1 MKERKVKSG
10 DGYFEDEEFRE
21 MLEDYERTVKSGQP
35 VFMDADDLADIADYY
50 QEEGRYDDAQKA
62 VDRALELQPDS
73 VVALNYQIHKAL
85 DQGDFEAAEG
95 YLDQIIDRDLPEYT
109 YCRAEIW
116 IAQEEVEKADEYLL
130 QQFKECPQEE
140 FQDFVLD
147 VVNLYTDYGYSE
159 KAMEWMMRAKQDGS
173 DDFKEMMGR
182 TLFGLGK
189 YDDSERIFN
198 ELIDRDPFQKRYW
211 NALANT
217 QYMKEDYSAS
227 VTSSEYAIAIDP
239 EDAEGLVAKAN
250 GLFRLE
256 NYEEALDYYRRYSEK
271 EPDDEFGLLHQGT
284 CLINLGQFEEAVCQ
298 LLKAEEVS
306 PDDSPYLVEI
316 YQELGFAYSEL
327 KMPETALY
335 YIDQTEVLDCDH
347 VDMLVVKGHILLG
360 NGKRKEAE
368 NIFKQAVQQSG
379 NSPRTLMRIIV
390 SLYDNHYVEAAYKM
404 FKGFFKYVGSDW
416 NEGYGYMA
424 LCCYEL
430 KHDQEFLD
438 YLEICCKRNPEEA
451 KLVLSHLF
459 PEGMKPEDYYEY
471 MLKELKK

>member
-1 MKERKVKSG
+1 MD
-10 DGYFEDEEFRE
+10 DGYFDDEEFRE

-35 VFMDADDLADIADYY
+35 VFMDVDDLADIADYY
-50 QEEGRYDDAQKA
+50 QQEGRYDDAQKA
-62 VDRALELQPDS
+62 LDRALELQPDS
-73 VVALNYQIHKAL
+73 VVALNYQVHNAIS
-85 DQGDFEAAEG
+85 QNDFEAAEN
-95 YLDQIIDRDLPEYT
+95 YLSQIIDHDLPEYT

-130 QQFKECPQEE
+130 GQFKECPQEE
-140 FQDFVLD
+140 WQDFVLD

-239 EDAEGLVAKAN
+239 DDAEGLLAKAN

-284 CLINLGQFEEAVCQ
+284 CLINLGQYEEAVKR
-298 LLKAEEVS
+298 LLEAEKAA

-335 YIDQTEVLDCDH
+335 YIDQTEMLDCDH

-360 NGKRKEAE
+360 NGKLKEAE
-368 NIFKQAVQQSG
+368 DMFRQAVKQSED
-379 NSPRTLMRIIV
+379 NLRTVMRIIV

-404 FKGFFKYVGSDW
+404 FRSFFKYVGKDW

-424 LCCYEL
+424 LCCYDL
-430 KHDQEFLD
+430 KRDQEFLD
-438 YLEICCKRNPEEA
+438 YLEICCNLNPNEA

-459 PEGMKPEDYYEY
+459 PEGMKPEDYYGY
-471 MLKELKK
+471 MVKELKK

>member
-1 MKERKVKSG
+1 MD
-10 DGYFEDEEFRE
+10 DGYFDDEEFRE

-35 VFMDADDLADIADYY
+35 VFMDVDDLADIADYY
-50 QEEGRYDDAQKA
+50 QQEGRYDDAQQA
-62 VDRALELQPDS
+62 LDRALELQPDS
-73 VVALNYQIHKAL
+73 VVALNYQVHNAIS
-85 DQGDFEAAEG
+85 QIDFEAAEN
-95 YLDQIIDRDLPEYT
+95 YLSQIIDHDLPEYT

-140 FQDFVLD
+140 WQDFVLD

-239 EDAEGLVAKAN
+239 DDAEGLLAKAN

-284 CLINLGQFEEAVCQ
+284 CLINLGQYEEAVKR
-298 LLKAEEVS
+298 LLEAEKAA

-335 YIDQTEVLDCDH
+335 YIDQTEMLDCDH

-360 NGKRKEAE
+360 NGKLKEAE
-368 NIFKQAVQQSG
+368 DMFRQAVKQSED
-379 NSPRTLMRIIV
+379 NLRTVMRIIV

-404 FKGFFKYVGSDW
+404 FRSFFKYVGKDW

-424 LCCYEL
+424 LCCYDL
-430 KHDQEFLD
+430 KRDQEFLD
-438 YLEICCKRNPEEA
+438 YLEICCNRNPNEA

-459 PEGMKPEDYYEY
+459 PEGMKPEDYYGY
-471 MLKELKK
+471 MVKELKK

>member
-1 MKERKVKSG
+1 MD
-10 DGYFEDEEFRE
+10 DGYFDDEEFRE

-35 VFMDADDLADIADYY
+35 VFMDVDDLADIADYY
-50 QEEGRYDDAQKA
+50 QQEGRYDDAQKA
-62 VDRALELQPDS
+62 LDRALELQPDS
-73 VVALNYQIHKAL
+73 VVALNYQVHNAIS
-85 DQGDFEAAEG
+85 QNDFEAAEN
-95 YLDQIIDRDLPEYT
+95 YLSQIIDHDLPEYT

-130 QQFKECPQEE
+130 EQFKECPQEE
-140 FQDFVLD
+140 WQDFVLD

-239 EDAEGLVAKAN
+239 DDAEGLLAKAN

-284 CLINLGQFEEAVCQ
+284 CLINLGQYEEAVKR
-298 LLKAEEVS
+298 LLEAEKAA

-335 YIDQTEVLDCDH
+335 YIDQTEMLDCDH

-360 NGKRKEAE
+360 NGKLKEAE
-368 NIFKQAVQQSG
+368 DMFRQAVKQSED
-379 NSPRTLMRIIV
+379 NLRTVMRIIV

-404 FKGFFKYVGSDW
+404 FRSFFKYVGKDW

-424 LCCYEL
+424 LCCYDL
-430 KHDQEFLD
+430 KRDQEFLD
-438 YLEICCKRNPEEA
+438 YLEICCNRNPNEA

-459 PEGMKPEDYYEY
+459 PEGMKPEDYYGY
-471 MLKELKK
+471 MVKELKK

>member
-1 MKERKVKSG
+1 M
-10 DGYFEDEEFRE
+10 
-21 MLEDYERTVKSGQP
+21 
-35 VFMDADDLADIADYY
+35 
-50 QEEGRYDDAQKA
+50 
-62 VDRALELQPDS
+62 
-73 VVALNYQIHKAL
+73 VALNYQVHNAIN
-85 DQGDFEAAEG
+85 QNDFESAEN
-95 YLDQIIDRDLPEYT
+95 YLSQIIDRSLPEYT

-116 IAQEEVEKADEYLL
+116 IAQEEVEKADEYLQ

-140 FQDFVLD
+140 WQDFVLD

-217 QYMKEDYSAS
+217 QYMKEDYSGS

-239 EDAEGLVAKAN
+239 DDAEGLLAKAN
-250 GLFRLE
+250 GLYRLE

-271 EPDDEFGLLHQGT
+271 VPDDEFGLLHQGT
-284 CLINLGQFEEAVCQ
+284 CLINLGHYEEAVKQ
-298 LLKAEEVS
+298 LLEAEKAA

-360 NGKRKEAE
+360 NGKLKEAE
-368 NIFKQAVQQSG
+368 EMFRQAVKQSED
-379 NSPRTLMRIIV
+379 NLRTVMRIIV

-404 FKGFFKYVGSDW
+404 FRSFFKYVGKDW

-430 KHDQEFLD
+430 KRDQEFLD
-438 YLEICCKRNPEEA
+438 YLEICCNRNPHEA

-459 PEGMKPEDYYEY
+459 PEGMKPEDYYGY
-471 MLKELKK
+471 MVKELKK

>member
-1 MKERKVKSG
+1 MDE
-10 DGYFEDEEFRE
+10 GYFDDEEFRE

-35 VFMDADDLADIADYY
+35 VFMDVDDLADIADYY
-50 QEEGRYDDAQKA
+50 QQEGRYDDAQQA
-62 VDRALELQPDS
+62 LDRALELQPDS
-73 VVALNYQIHKAL
+73 VVALNYQVHNAIS
-85 DQGDFEAAEG
+85 QNDFEAAEN
-95 YLDQIIDRDLPEYT
+95 YLSQIIDHDLPEYT

-130 QQFKECPQEE
+130 EQFKECPQEE
-140 FQDFVLD
+140 WQDFVLD

-239 EDAEGLVAKAN
+239 DDAEGLLAKAN

-284 CLINLGQFEEAVCQ
+284 CLINLGQYEEAVKR
-298 LLKAEEVS
+298 LLEAEKAA

-327 KMPETALY
+327 KMAETALY
-335 YIDQTEVLDCDH
+335 YIDQTEMLDCDH

-360 NGKRKEAE
+360 NGKLKEAE
-368 NIFKQAVQQSG
+368 DMFRQAVKQSED
-379 NSPRTLMRIIV
+379 NLRTVMRIIV

-404 FKGFFKYVGSDW
+404 FRSFFKYVGKDW

-424 LCCYEL
+424 LCCYDL
-430 KHDQEFLD
+430 KRDQEFLD
-438 YLEICCKRNPEEA
+438 YLEICCNRNPNEA

-459 PEGMKPEDYYEY
+459 PDGMKPEDYYGY
-471 MLKELKK
+471 MVKELKK

>member
-1 MKERKVKSG
+1 MDE
-10 DGYFEDEEFRE
+10 GYFDDEEFRE

-35 VFMDADDLADIADYY
+35 VFMDVDDLADIADYY
-50 QEEGRYDDAQKA
+50 QQEGRYDDAQKA
-62 VDRALELQPDS
+62 LDRALELQPDS
-73 VVALNYQIHKAL
+73 VVALNYQVHNAIS
-85 DQGDFEAAEG
+85 QNDFEAAEN
-95 YLDQIIDRDLPEYT
+95 YLSQIIDHDLPEYT

-130 QQFKECPQEE
+130 EQFKECPQEE
-140 FQDFVLD
+140 WQDFVLD

-239 EDAEGLVAKAN
+239 DDAEGLLAKAN

-284 CLINLGQFEEAVCQ
+284 CLINLGQYEEAVKR
-298 LLKAEEVS
+298 LLEAEKAA

-335 YIDQTEVLDCDH
+335 YIDQTEMLDCDH

-360 NGKRKEAE
+360 NGKLKEAE
-368 NIFKQAVQQSG
+368 DMFRQAVKQSED
-379 NSPRTLMRIIV
+379 NLRTVMRIIV

-404 FKGFFKYVGSDW
+404 FRSFFKYVGKDW

-424 LCCYEL
+424 LCCYDL
-430 KHDQEFLD
+430 KRDQEFLD
-438 YLEICCKRNPEEA
+438 YLEICCNRNPNEA

-459 PEGMKPEDYYEY
+459 PDGMKPEDYYGY
-471 MLKELKK
+471 MVKELKK

>member
-1 MKERKVKSG
+1 MD
-10 DGYFEDEEFRE
+10 DGYFDDEEFRE

-35 VFMDADDLADIADYY
+35 VFMDVDDLADIADYY
-50 QEEGRYDDAQKA
+50 QQEGRYDDAQKA
-62 VDRALELQPDS
+62 LDRALELQPDS
-73 VVALNYQIHKAL
+73 VVALNYQVHNAIS
-85 DQGDFEAAEG
+85 QNDFEAAEN
-95 YLDQIIDRDLPEYT
+95 YLSQIIDHDLPEYT

-130 QQFKECPQEE
+130 EQFKECPQEE
-140 FQDFVLD
+140 WQDFVLD

-211 NALANT
+211 NALAST

-239 EDAEGLVAKAN
+239 DDAEGLLAKAN

-284 CLINLGQFEEAVCQ
+284 CLINLGQYEEAVRQ
-298 LLKAEEVS
+298 LLKAEEAS

-368 NIFKQAVQQSG
+368 TIFKQAVQQSG

-390 SLYDNHYVEAAYKM
+390 SLYDNHYVEAAYRM
-404 FKGFFKYVGSDW
+404 FRSFFKYVSSNWD
-416 NEGYGYMA
+416 EGYGYMA

-438 YLEICCKRNPEEA
+438 YLQICCKRNPEEA

>member
-1 MKERKVKSG
+1 MD
-10 DGYFEDEEFRE
+10 DGYFDDEEFRE

-35 VFMDADDLADIADYY
+35 VFMDVDDLADIADYY
-50 QEEGRYDDAQKA
+50 QQEGRYDDAQKA
-62 VDRALELQPDS
+62 LDRALELQPDS
-73 VVALNYQIHKAL
+73 VVALNYQVHNAIS
-85 DQGDFEAAEG
+85 QNDFEAAEN
-95 YLDQIIDRDLPEYT
+95 YLSQIIDHDLPEYT

-140 FQDFVLD
+140 WQDFVLD

-239 EDAEGLVAKAN
+239 DDAEGLLAKAN

-271 EPDDEFGLLHQGT
+271 EPGDEFGLLHQGT
-284 CLINLGQFEEAVCQ
+284 CLINLGQYEEAVKR
-298 LLKAEEVS
+298 LLEAEKAA

-335 YIDQTEVLDCDH
+335 YIDQTEMLDCDH

-360 NGKRKEAE
+360 NGKLKEAE
-368 NIFKQAVQQSG
+368 DMFRQAVKQSED
-379 NSPRTLMRIIV
+379 NLRTVMRIIV

-404 FKGFFKYVGSDW
+404 FRSFFKYVGKDW

-424 LCCYEL
+424 LCCYDL
-430 KHDQEFLD
+430 KRDQEFLD
-438 YLEICCKRNPEEA
+438 YLEICCNRNPNEA

-459 PEGMKPEDYYEY
+459 PEGMKPEDYYGY
-471 MLKELKK
+471 MVKELKK

>member
-1 MKERKVKSG
+1 MKSG

-459 PEGMKPEDYYEY
+459 PEGMKPKDYYEY

>member
-1 MKERKVKSG
+1 MKSG

-85 DQGDFEAAEG
+85 DQGDFEAAED

>member
-1 MKERKVKSG
+1 MD
-10 DGYFEDEEFRE
+10 DGYFDDEEFRE

-35 VFMDADDLADIADYY
+35 IFMDVDDLADIADYY
-50 QEEGRYDDAQKA
+50 QQEGRYDDAQKA
-62 VDRALELQPDS
+62 LNRALELQPDS
-73 VVALNYQIHKAL
+73 VVALNYQVHNAIS
-85 DQGDFEAAEG
+85 QNDFEAAEN
-95 YLDQIIDRDLPEYT
+95 YLSQIIDHDLPEYT

-140 FQDFVLD
+140 WQDFVLD

-239 EDAEGLVAKAN
+239 DDAEGLLAKAN

-284 CLINLGQFEEAVCQ
+284 CLINLGQYEEAVKR
-298 LLKAEEVS
+298 LLEAEKAA

-335 YIDQTEVLDCDH
+335 YIDQTEMLDCDH

-360 NGKRKEAE
+360 NGKLKEAE
-368 NIFKQAVQQSG
+368 DMFRQAVKQSED
-379 NSPRTLMRIIV
+379 NLRTVMRIIV

-404 FKGFFKYVGSDW
+404 FRSFFKYVGKDW

-424 LCCYEL
+424 LCCYDL
-430 KHDQEFLD
+430 KRDQEFLD
-438 YLEICCKRNPEEA
+438 YLEICCNRNPNEA

-459 PEGMKPEDYYEY
+459 PEGMKPEDYYGY
-471 MLKELKK
+471 MVKELKK

>member
-1 MKERKVKSG
+1 MD
-10 DGYFEDEEFRE
+10 DGYFDDEEFRE

-35 VFMDADDLADIADYY
+35 VFMDVDDLADIADYY
-50 QEEGRYDDAQKA
+50 QQEGRYDDAQKA
-62 VDRALELQPDS
+62 LDRALELQPDS
-73 VVALNYQIHKAL
+73 VVALNYQVHNAIS
-85 DQGDFEAAEG
+85 QNDFEAAEN
-95 YLDQIIDRDLPEYT
+95 YLSQIIDHDLPEYT

-130 QQFKECPQEE
+130 EQFKECPQEE
-140 FQDFVLD
+140 WQDFVLD

-239 EDAEGLVAKAN
+239 DDAEGLLAKAN

-284 CLINLGQFEEAVCQ
+284 CLINLGQYEEAVKR
-298 LLKAEEVS
+298 LLEAEKAA

-335 YIDQTEVLDCDH
+335 YIDQTEMLDCDH

-360 NGKRKEAE
+360 NGKLKEAE
-368 NIFKQAVQQSG
+368 DMFRQAVKQSED
-379 NSPRTLMRIIV
+379 NLRTVMRIIV

-404 FKGFFKYVGSDW
+404 FRSFFKYVGKDW

-430 KHDQEFLD
+430 KRDQEFLD
-438 YLEICCKRNPEEA
+438 YLEICCNRNPNEA

-459 PEGMKPEDYYEY
+459 PEGMKPEDYYGY
-471 MLKELKK
+471 MVKELKK

>member
-1 MKERKVKSG
+1 MD
-10 DGYFEDEEFRE
+10 DGYFDDEEFRE

-35 VFMDADDLADIADYY
+35 VFMDVDDLADIADYY
-50 QEEGRYDDAQKA
+50 QQEGRYDDAQQA
-62 VDRALELQPDS
+62 LDRALELQPDS
-73 VVALNYQIHKAL
+73 VVALNYQVHNAIS
-85 DQGDFEAAEG
+85 QNDFEAAEN
-95 YLDQIIDRDLPEYT
+95 YLSQIIDHELPEYT

-130 QQFKECPQEE
+130 EQFKECPQEE
-140 FQDFVLD
+140 WQDFVLD

-239 EDAEGLVAKAN
+239 DDAEGLLAKAN

-284 CLINLGQFEEAVCQ
+284 CLINLGQYEEAVKR
-298 LLKAEEVS
+298 LLEAEKAA

-335 YIDQTEVLDCDH
+335 YIDQTEILDCDH

-360 NGKRKEAE
+360 NGKLKEAE
-368 NIFKQAVQQSG
+368 DMFRQAVKQSED
-379 NSPRTLMRIIV
+379 NLRTVMRIIV

-404 FKGFFKYVGSDW
+404 FRSFFKYVGKDW

-430 KHDQEFLD
+430 KRDQEFLD
-438 YLEICCKRNPEEA
+438 YLKICCNRNPNEA

-459 PEGMKPEDYYEY
+459 PEGMKPEDYYGY
-471 MLKELKK
+471 MVKELKK

>member
-1 MKERKVKSG
+1 MD
-10 DGYFEDEEFRE
+10 DGYFDDEEFRE

-35 VFMDADDLADIADYY
+35 VFMDVDDLADIADYY
-50 QEEGRYDDAQKA
+50 QQEGRYDDAQQA
-62 VDRALELQPDS
+62 LDRALELQPDS
-73 VVALNYQIHKAL
+73 VVALNYQAHNAIS
-85 DQGDFEAAEG
+85 QNDFEAAEN
-95 YLDQIIDRDLPEYT
+95 YLSQIIDHDLPEYT

-140 FQDFVLD
+140 WQDFVLD

-239 EDAEGLVAKAN
+239 DDAEGLLAKAN

-284 CLINLGQFEEAVCQ
+284 CLINLGQYEEAVKR
-298 LLKAEEVS
+298 LLEAEKAA

-335 YIDQTEVLDCDH
+335 YIDQTEMLDCDH

-360 NGKRKEAE
+360 NGKLKEAE
-368 NIFKQAVQQSG
+368 EMFRQAVKQSED
-379 NSPRTLMRIIV
+379 NLRTVMRIIV

-404 FKGFFKYVGSDW
+404 FRSFFKYVGKDW

-424 LCCYEL
+424 LCCYDL
-430 KHDQEFLD
+430 KRDQEFLD
-438 YLEICCKRNPEEA
+438 YLEICCNRNPNEA

-459 PEGMKPEDYYEY
+459 PEGMKPEDYYGY
-471 MLKELKK
+471 MVKELKK

>member
-1 MKERKVKSG
+1 MD
-10 DGYFEDEEFRE
+10 DGYFDDEEFRE

-35 VFMDADDLADIADYY
+35 VFMDVDDLADIADYY
-50 QEEGRYDDAQKA
+50 QQEGRYDDAQKA
-62 VDRALELQPDS
+62 LDRALELQPDS
-73 VVALNYQIHKAL
+73 VVALNYQVHNAIS
-85 DQGDFEAAEG
+85 QNDFEAAEN
-95 YLDQIIDRDLPEYT
+95 YLSQIIDHDLPEYT

-140 FQDFVLD
+140 WQDFVLD

-239 EDAEGLVAKAN
+239 DDAEGLLAKAN

-284 CLINLGQFEEAVCQ
+284 CLINLGQYEEAVKR
-298 LLKAEEVS
+298 LLEAEKAA

-335 YIDQTEVLDCDH
+335 YIDQTEMLDCDH

-360 NGKRKEAE
+360 NGKLKEAE
-368 NIFKQAVQQSG
+368 DMFRQAVKQSED
-379 NSPRTLMRIIV
+379 NLRTVMRIIV

-404 FKGFFKYVGSDW
+404 FRSFFKYVGKDW

-424 LCCYEL
+424 LCCYDL
-430 KHDQEFLD
+430 KRDQEFLV
-438 YLEICCKRNPEEA
+438 YLEICCNRNPNEA

-459 PEGMKPEDYYEY
+459 PEGMKPEDYYGY
-471 MLKELKK
+471 MVKELKK

>member
-1 MKERKVKSG
+1 MD
-10 DGYFEDEEFRE
+10 DGYFDDEEFRE

-35 VFMDADDLADIADYY
+35 VFMDVDDLADIADYY
-50 QEEGRYDDAQKA
+50 QQEGRYDDAQQA
-62 VDRALELQPDS
+62 LDRALELQPDS
-73 VVALNYQIHKAL
+73 VVALNYQVHNAIS
-85 DQGDFEAAEG
+85 QNDFEAAEN
-95 YLDQIIDRDLPEYT
+95 YLSQIIDHDLPEYT

-130 QQFKECPQEE
+130 EQFKECPQEE
-140 FQDFVLD
+140 WQDFVLD

-239 EDAEGLVAKAN
+239 DDAEGLLAKAN

-284 CLINLGQFEEAVCQ
+284 CLINLGQYEEAVKR
-298 LLKAEEVS
+298 LLEAEKAA

-335 YIDQTEVLDCDH
+335 YIDQTEMLDCDH

-360 NGKRKEAE
+360 NGKLKEAE
-368 NIFKQAVQQSG
+368 DMFRQAVKQSED
-379 NSPRTLMRIIV
+379 NLRTVMRIIV

-404 FKGFFKYVGSDW
+404 FRSFFKYVGKDW

-424 LCCYEL
+424 LCCYDL
-430 KHDQEFLD
+430 KRDQEFLD
-438 YLEICCKRNPEEA
+438 YLEICCNRNPNEA

-459 PEGMKPEDYYEY
+459 PDGMKPEDYYGY
-471 MLKELKK
+471 MVKELKK

>member
-1 MKERKVKSG
+1 MD
-10 DGYFEDEEFRE
+10 DGYFDDEEFRE

-35 VFMDADDLADIADYY
+35 VFMDVDDLADIADYY
-50 QEEGRYDDAQKA
+50 QQEGRYDDAQKA
-62 VDRALELQPDS
+62 LDRALELQPDS
-73 VVALNYQIHKAL
+73 VVALNYQVHNAIS
-85 DQGDFEAAEG
+85 QNDFESAEN
-95 YLDQIIDRDLPEYT
+95 YLSQIIDHDLPEYT

-130 QQFKECPQEE
+130 EQFKECPQEE
-140 FQDFVLD
+140 WQDFVLD

-239 EDAEGLVAKAN
+239 DDAEGLLAKAN

-284 CLINLGQFEEAVCQ
+284 CLINLGQYEEAVKR
-298 LLKAEEVS
+298 LLEAEKAA

-335 YIDQTEVLDCDH
+335 YIDQTEMLDCDH

-360 NGKRKEAE
+360 NGKLKEAE
-368 NIFKQAVQQSG
+368 DMFRQAVKQSED
-379 NSPRTLMRIIV
+379 NLRTVMRIIV

-404 FKGFFKYVGSDW
+404 FRSFFKYVGKDW

-424 LCCYEL
+424 LCCYDL
-430 KHDQEFLD
+430 KRDQEFLD
-438 YLEICCKRNPEEA
+438 YLEICCNRNPNEA

-459 PEGMKPEDYYEY
+459 PEGMKPEDYYGY
-471 MLKELKK
+471 MVKELKK

>member
-1 MKERKVKSG
+1 MKNG

-50 QEEGRYDDAQKA
+50 QEEGRYDDAQMA

-85 DQGDFEAAEG
+85 DQGDFEAAED
-95 YLDQIIDRDLPEYT
+95 YLNQIIDRDLPEYT

-116 IAQEEVEKADEYLL
+116 IAQEEVEKADEYLR
-130 QQFKECPQEE
+130 QEFKECPPEE
-140 FQDFVLD
+140 SQDFVLD

-159 KAMEWMMRAKQDGS
+159 KAMEWMMRAKQENTE
-173 DDFKEMMGR
+173 DFKELMGR

-198 ELIDRDPFQKRYW
+198 ELLDRNPFQKRYW
-211 NALANT
+211 NALAST
-217 QYMKEDYSAS
+217 QFMKEDYSGS

-239 EDAEGLVAKAN
+239 EDAEGLLAKAN

-256 NYEEALDYYRRYSEK
+256 NFEEALEYYKRYSEK

-284 CLINLGQFEEAVCQ
+284 CLINLGRNEEAVE
-298 LLKAEEVS
+298 LLLEAEATAPE
-306 PDDSPYLVEI
+306 DSPYLVEI

-335 YIDQTEVLDCDH
+335 YIDQTEVLECDH
-347 VDMLVVKGHILLG
+347 VDMLVVKGHILLA
-360 NGKRKEAE
+360 NGKMKEAE
-368 NIFKQAVQQSG
+368 KMFRQAVRQSD
-379 NSPRTLMRIIV
+379 NSPRTLMRINV
-390 SLYDNHYVEAAYKM
+390 SIYDNHYVEAAYKM
-404 FKGFFKYVGSDW
+404 FISFFDFVGDDFD
-416 NEGYGYMA
+416 EGYSYMA
-424 LCCYEL
+424 LCCHDL
-430 KHDQEFLD
+430 KRDDEFLK
-438 YLEICCKRNPEEA
+438 YLEEACRRNPQEA
-451 KLVLSHLF
+451 RLVLAHLF
-459 PEGMKPEDYYEY
+459 PEGMKPEMYYDY
-471 MLKELKK
+471 MVKELKK

>member
-1 MKERKVKSG
+1 MD
-10 DGYFEDEEFRE
+10 DGYFDDEEFRE

-35 VFMDADDLADIADYY
+35 VFMDVDDLADIADYY
-50 QEEGRYDDAQKA
+50 QQEGRYDDAQQA
-62 VDRALELQPDS
+62 LDRALELQPDS
-73 VVALNYQIHKAL
+73 VVALNYQVHNAIS
-85 DQGDFEAAEG
+85 QNDFEAAEN
-95 YLDQIIDRDLPEYT
+95 YLSQIIDHDLPEYT

-130 QQFKECPQEE
+130 QQFKACPQEE
-140 FQDFVLD
+140 WQDFVLD

-239 EDAEGLVAKAN
+239 DDAEGLLAKAN

-284 CLINLGQFEEAVCQ
+284 CLINLGQYEEAVKR
-298 LLKAEEVS
+298 LLEAEKAA

-335 YIDQTEVLDCDH
+335 YIDQTEMLDCDH

-360 NGKRKEAE
+360 NGKLKEAE
-368 NIFKQAVQQSG
+368 DMFRQAVKQSED
-379 NSPRTLMRIIV
+379 NLRTVMRIIV

-404 FKGFFKYVGSDW
+404 FRSFFKYVGKDW

-424 LCCYEL
+424 LCCYDL
-430 KHDQEFLD
+430 KRDQEFLD
-438 YLEICCKRNPEEA
+438 YLEICCNRNPNEA

-459 PEGMKPEDYYEY
+459 PEGMKPEDYYGY
-471 MLKELKK
+471 MVKELKK

>member
-1 MKERKVKSG
+1 MD
-10 DGYFEDEEFRE
+10 DGYFDDEEFRE

-35 VFMDADDLADIADYY
+35 VFMDVDDLADVADYY
-50 QEEGRYDDAQKA
+50 QQEGRYDDAKKA
-62 VDRALELQPDS
+62 LDRALELQPDS
-73 VVALNYQIHKAL
+73 VVALNYQIHNAI
-85 DQGDFEAAEG
+85 DRDDFESAET
-95 YLDQIIDRDLPEYT
+95 YLSQIIDHDLPEYT

-116 IAQEEVEKADEYLL
+116 IAQEEVEKADEYLQ
-130 QQFKECPQEE
+130 QQFRECPLEE
-140 FQDFVLD
+140 CQDYVLD

-198 ELIDRDPFQKRYW
+198 ELIDRDPYQKRYW
-211 NALANT
+211 NALAST

-239 EDAEGLVAKAN
+239 EDTDGILAKAN
-250 GLFRLE
+250 GLYRLE
-256 NYEEALDYYRRYSEK
+256 NYKEALDFYRRYSEK
-271 EPDDEFGLLHQGT
+271 VPDDEFGLMYQGT
-284 CLINLGQFEEAVCQ
+284 CLINLGQYEEAVKQ
-298 LLKAEEVS
+298 LLEAEKTA

-335 YIDQTEVLDCDH
+335 YIDQTEMLDCDH

-360 NGKRKEAE
+360 NGKLQEAE
-368 NIFKQAVQQSG
+368 EMFRQAVKLSE
-379 NSPRTLMRIIV
+379 NNLRTVLRIIV

-404 FKGFFKYVGSDW
+404 FKSFFKYIDSDW
-416 NEGYGYMA
+416 NEGFGYMA
-424 LCCYEL
+424 LCCYEM
-430 KHDQEFLD
+430 KRDQEFLD
-438 YLEICCKRNPEEA
+438 YLELCCKRNPDEA

-459 PEGMKPEDYYEY
+459 PEGMKPEDYHGY
-471 MLKELKK
+471 MVKELKK

>member
-1 MKERKVKSG
+1 MD
-10 DGYFEDEEFRE
+10 DGYFDDEEFRE

-35 VFMDADDLADIADYY
+35 VFMDVDDLADIADYY
-50 QEEGRYDDAQKA
+50 QQEGRYDDAQKA
-62 VDRALELQPDS
+62 LDRALELQPDS
-73 VVALNYQIHKAL
+73 VVALNYQVHNAIS
-85 DQGDFEAAEG
+85 QNDFEAAEN
-95 YLDQIIDRDLPEYT
+95 YLSQIIDHDLPEYT

-140 FQDFVLD
+140 WQDFVLD

-239 EDAEGLVAKAN
+239 DDAEGLLAKAN

-284 CLINLGQFEEAVCQ
+284 CLINLGQYEEAVKR
-298 LLKAEEVS
+298 LLEAEKAA

-335 YIDQTEVLDCDH
+335 YIDQTEMLDCDH

-360 NGKRKEAE
+360 NGKLKEAE
-368 NIFKQAVQQSG
+368 DMFRQAVKQSED
-379 NSPRTLMRIIV
+379 NLRTVMRIIV

-404 FKGFFKYVGSDW
+404 FRSFFKYVGKDW

-424 LCCYEL
+424 LCCYDL
-430 KHDQEFLD
+430 KRDQEFLD
-438 YLEICCKRNPEEA
+438 YLEICCNRNPNEA

-459 PEGMKPEDYYEY
+459 PEGMKPEDYYGY
-471 MLKELKK
+471 MVKELKK

>member
-1 MKERKVKSG
+1 MD
-10 DGYFEDEEFRE
+10 DGYFDDEEFRE

-35 VFMDADDLADIADYY
+35 VFMDVDDLADIADYY
-50 QEEGRYDDAQKA
+50 QQEGRYDDAQKA
-62 VDRALELQPDS
+62 LDRALELQPDS
-73 VVALNYQIHKAL
+73 VVALNYQVHNAIS
-85 DQGDFEAAEG
+85 QNDFEAAEN
-95 YLDQIIDRDLPEYT
+95 YLSQIIDHDLPEYT

-130 QQFKECPQEE
+130 EQFKECPQEE
-140 FQDFVLD
+140 WQDFVLD

-239 EDAEGLVAKAN
+239 DDAEGLLAKAN

-284 CLINLGQFEEAVCQ
+284 CLINLGQYEEAVKR
-298 LLKAEEVS
+298 LLEAEKAA

-335 YIDQTEVLDCDH
+335 YIDQTEMLDCDH

-360 NGKRKEAE
+360 NGKLKEAE
-368 NIFKQAVQQSG
+368 DMFRQAVKQSED
-379 NSPRTLMRIIV
+379 NLRTVMRIIV
-390 SLYDNHYVEAAYKM
+390 SLYDNHYVDAAYKM
-404 FKGFFKYVGSDW
+404 FRSFFKYVGKDW

-424 LCCYEL
+424 LCCYDL
-430 KHDQEFLD
+430 KRDQEFLD
-438 YLEICCKRNPEEA
+438 YLEICCNRNPNEA

-459 PEGMKPEDYYEY
+459 PEGMKPEDYYGY
-471 MLKELKK
+471 MVKELKK

>member
-1 MKERKVKSG
+1 MD
-10 DGYFEDEEFRE
+10 DGYFDDEEFRE

-35 VFMDADDLADIADYY
+35 VFMDVDDLADIADYY
-50 QEEGRYDDAQKA
+50 QQEGRYNDAQKA
-62 VDRALELQPDS
+62 LDRALELQPDS
-73 VVALNYQIHKAL
+73 VVALNYQVHNAIN
-85 DQGDFEAAEG
+85 QNDFEAAEN
-95 YLDQIIDRDLPEYT
+95 YLSQIIDQDLPEYT

-116 IAQEEVEKADEYLL
+116 IAQEEVEKADEYLQ

-140 FQDFVLD
+140 WQDFVLD

-239 EDAEGLVAKAN
+239 DDAEGLLAKAN

-284 CLINLGQFEEAVCQ
+284 CLINLGQYEEAVKR
-298 LLKAEEVS
+298 LLEAEKAA

-360 NGKRKEAE
+360 NGKLKEAE
-368 NIFKQAVQQSG
+368 EMFRQAVKQSED
-379 NSPRTLMRIIV
+379 NLRTVMRIIV

-404 FKGFFKYVGSDW
+404 FRSFFKYVGKDW

-430 KHDQEFLD
+430 KRDQEFLD
-438 YLEICCKRNPEEA
+438 YLEICCNRNPHEA

-459 PEGMKPEDYYEY
+459 PEGMKPEDYYGY
-471 MLKELKK
+471 MVKELKK